1 MRHTYDKISGN
12 PFNECHQCSIHRAG
26 VHNFMIRK
34 KTFWKKL
41 KKESPK
47 WIADDIINAGQQ
59 QAILN
64 RYAPRKHDIPR
75 RLPAIMIGL
84 AVLLLS
90 VGIIMFYAANWR
102 RMPPVLRLIQVVLL
116 ILVTYGLCYYFE
128 VVRRGAERLGRAFL
142 FLGMVSYG
150 AGIVLTAQIFHISAH
165 PTNGVLA
172 WCLGVLAMS
181 WVMQDRWGYYLAAL
195 LAFIWHL
202 WEYFEYGNP
211 NYLFI
216 LFPCVLGYLF
226 YRKQAAVGVLFT
238 VLQALI
244 YYYQV
249 NVYWADHVVLGH
261 DELSIFF
268 WHSIPFGLILL
279 AAGRSGEHNRTLKL
293 SSRIL
298 TVWSWISIFAPFL
311 LLSWPGQTFWL
322 RYPFFRIDALS
333 LEYFLLLAIAAGVWL
348 FLARQGVEYRL
359 PAAGLAFAALIAVLP
374 LGSISVLVV
383 VTHLGF
389 LLFFFGLLYS
399 SYLHFPERRI
409 ERVLAFT
416 FPIVMVL
423 SKCIGFLISGIQTF
437 RFFVAYCIGFL
448 IFGTVCLLI
457 NQSLK
462 LLLGQ
467 RDIEFPEQLL
477 NSVCALS
484 GFITLYALSFKI
496 TRQASVFEAS
506 SVVLTL
512 LALFLLIALGL
523 YLFHWLK
530 NPQRLIIFLSA
541 IIFFT
546 SVAVLMFSGPDVS
559 WITYSLIFNALL
571 FLMTATLIYYS
582 SRINSGKLANLAI
595 AGCLLQLVTRYFDVF
610 WDMLSGSALFIAT
623 GLLALIGGALLERH
637 RRRLKRL

>member
-1 MRHTYDKISGN
+1 M
-12 PFNECHQCSIHRAG
+12 Q
-26 VHNFMIRK
+26 K
-34 KTFWKKL
+34 KAFWKKL

-47 WIADDIINAGQQ
+47 WIEANIIDIEQQ
-59 QAILN
+59 QAILG
-64 RYAPRKHDIPR
+64 RYAPHKADIPR
-75 RLPAIMIGL
+75 SLPAIMIGL
-84 AVLLLS
+84 AIILLS

-102 RMPPVLRLIQVVLL
+102 RMPPALKLSQVTLL
-116 ILVTYGLCYYFE
+116 MLVMYGLCYYFE
-128 VVRRGAERLGRAFL
+128 VLRPGAQRLGRAFL

-150 AGIVLTAQIFHISAH
+150 AGIVLVAQIFHISAH

-181 WVMQDRWGYYLAAL
+181 WVMQDRWGYYLTAL
-195 LAFIWHL
+195 LALVWHL

-226 YRKQAAVGVLFT
+226 YRKHEAVGVLFAI
-238 VLQALI
+238 VQALI
-244 YYYQV
+244 YYYQI

-279 AAGRSGEHNRTLKL
+279 AAGRLGERDDTLRL
-293 SSRIL
+293 SSRVL
-298 TVWSWISIFAPFL
+298 TVWAWLSIFAPLL
-311 LLSWPGQTFWL
+311 LLSWPGQSFWA
-322 RYPFFRIDALS
+322 RFPFLRIDALS
-333 LEYFLLLAIAAGVWL
+333 FEYLLFLLIAAGLWT

-359 PAAGLAFAALIAVLP
+359 PAATLAFAALIAVLP
-374 LGSISVLVV
+374 IGSLSVLIIA
-383 VTHLGF
+383 THLGF

-409 ERVLAFT
+409 ERILAFA
-416 FPIVMVL
+416 FPIVMIL
-423 SKCIGFLISGIQTF
+423 SKCFGFLISGIQTF

-467 RDIEFPEQLL
+467 RNVEFPGEILD
-477 NSVCALS
+477 SFCALS

-496 TRQASVFEAS
+496 TRQASIFEAS

-530 NPQRLIIFLSA
+530 NPQRLVVFLSA
-541 IIFFT
+541 IVFFT

-582 SRINSGKLANLAI
+582 SRINSAKLANLAI
-595 AGCLLQLVTRYFDVF
+595 AGCLLQLITRYFDVF
-610 WDMLSGSALFIAT
+610 WDMLSGSVLFVGT
-623 GLLALIGGALLERH
+623 GLLALIGGALLERY
-637 RRRLKRL
+637 RRTLS